1 MDDILP
7 PDIAALEARLQADPD
22 SQELREELL
31 HAYLGDPALH
41 GHPRRI
47 QHILR
52 HVRTAPGSVTCRSP
66 LVVVDP
72 RASPEG
78 FAVVELEWRRQ
89 REEAPDDPDIARA
102 AAKFLAIS
110 DRGRATE
117 LLLQI
122 TTTHPDYA
130 DAWMELGRISV
141 DAATRVRYFEEAVR
155 RACDQ
160 PNLQVWLAQAA
171 VDADDWTTVEAAS
184 KRLLDAAERA
194 RVEYGDKLDWS
205 ENGLSMWA
213 RACAATSDSAQAT
226 ALVRAIGAHAYHK
239 HWGHTTAG
247 HLALHQGDVEGAL
260 AHLKESAAVVGEP
273 RLSSYGP
280 SFSLAQALCTRGQ
293 WDAVDAYLRA
303 CSVFWSDERV
313 GAWLIQVQRREMP
326 EFPHQ

>member
-31 HAYLGDPALH
+31 PRI
-41 GHPRRI
+41 PRRSRPCMAI
-47 QHILR
+47 RGGSSTSCGITVRHRPRLR
-52 HVRTAPGSVTCRSP
+52 HLSLSP
-66 LVVVDP
+66 RRGGP
-72 RASPEG
+72 EGIARGFRASWSSKM
-78 FAVVELEWRRQ
+78 ADANARRP
-89 REEAPDDPDIARA
+89 RDDPDIARA

-117 LLLQI
+117 LLLQD
-122 TTTHPDYA
+122 HDDPPRLRRRMDGARAYQRGCRHA
-130 DAWMELGRISV
+130 R
-141 DAATRVRYFEEAVR
+141 AVFR
-155 RACDQ
+155 GGGTAGCDQ
-160 PNLQVWLAQAA
+160 PNLQVWLARAA

-194 RVEYGDKLDWS
+194 RVEYGVDKLDWS

-280 SFSLAQALCTRGQ
+280 SSLAGAGALHQGTVGCGGCLP
-293 WDAVDAYLRA
+293 AGLLRLL
-303 CSVFWSDERV
+303 E
-313 GAWLIQVQRREMP
+313 
-326 EFPHQ
+326 